1 MSSGTMSDGD
11 DVAKLEDVARM
22 LRRDVVTM
30 IRESGDGH
38 AGGSLSAADIVA
50 ALYFSVMR
58 VDPADPRKADRD
70 RFILSKGHACP
81 VLYAALARRGYFSP
95 DILSTLRT
103 LGSPLQGH
111 PDMNKTP
118 GVDMTAGSLGHGIG
132 IGSGMATASRMLGS
146 DFRVYALLGDGEL
159 NEGLVWESAISA
171 VRLKAD
177 RLCAIVDNNGF
188 QGDGRIEEVSG
199 MRDIG
204 ARFASFGWHVRDID
218 GHDMGQ
224 ILDALAEAATV
235 KGRPSMIVAKTV
247 KGKGVP
253 FMENENAWHKKV
265 PTLAEHAAAMEAL
278 GGTR

>member
-1 MSSGTMSDGD
+1 MKEEIR
-11 DVAKLEDVARM
+11 KLEDVARA

-38 AGGSLSAADIVA
+38 AGGSLSAADIIA

-58 VDPADPRKADRD
+58 VDPSDPRRADRD

-95 DILSTLRT
+95 GLLPTLRR

-132 IGSGMATASRMLGS
+132 IGSGMAVAARLSGL
-146 DFRVYALLGDGEL
+146 DYRVYTLLGDGEL

-171 VRLKAD
+171 VKLKAE
-177 RLCAIVDNNGF
+177 RLVAIVDNNGL
-188 QGDGRIEEVSG
+188 QGDGRIEDVSG

-204 ARFASFGWHVRDID
+204 ARFASFGWRVREID
-218 GHDMGQ
+218 GHDMEA
-224 ILDALAEAATV
+224 ILDALAWGAAAES
-235 KGRPSMIVAKTV
+235 RPSMIVARTV

-265 PTLAEHAAAMEAL
+265 PDAAEFAMAIRAL
-278 GGTR
+278 GGES

>member
-1 MSSGTMSDGD
+1 MNNET
-11 DVAKLEDVARM
+11 ARLEEIART

-95 DILSTLRT
+95 DLLATLRT

-132 IGSGMATASRMLGS
+132 IGSGMAVASRMLGA
-146 DFRVYALLGDGEL
+146 DFRVYVLLGDGEL

-177 RLCAIVDNNGF
+177 RLVAIVDNNGF

-204 ARFASFGWHVRDID
+204 ARFASFGWHVREID
-218 GHDMGQ
+218 GHDMAQ
-224 ILDALAEAATV
+224 ILDALGEAARV
-235 KGRPSMIVAKTV
+235 EGRPSMIVAKTV

-265 PTLAEHAAAMEAL
+265 PTAAEYAAAMEAL